1 MSRFSHSARS
11 GHCAR
16 SRHGFG
22 FLLGGV
28 VLSGLGLL
36 AIPAPVQGGIVI
48 MENGNVEVGR
58 IRPDEVIKDEH
69 LVMRWPFNIVSNSQ
83 MIPNSVRTRV
93 ADRSG
98 SGQTQFNFTPRGL
111 SPRQEDIRW
120 YSIEDDELTE
130 EYWTQH
136 HLPQEVYDRYIDPA
150 TGKPRPEDAER
161 YWEIFRERELNQ
173 EWHGVRDRWV
183 LDQQRTGDSGDLD
196 WVRDNDLDGGVSRN
210 RLTPRPVEGGDFFL
224 RKPEGWTAEFDS
236 EDRIMVIMPD
246 DRTSWSGGFVPRIH
260 VYSTPTPPDTT
271 NTELSKLVLDQMR
284 HLAGRNTLEIKTGGA
299 LEAVPDGQEHA
310 RNQDLLTITTQGES
324 VIWARRMVY
333 YRQKNIYF
341 FTAYAHADD
350 YDQLSWL
357 YGLVIQHLQ
366 IHEDNV
372 ASEEG
377 GGAGR

>member
-1 MSRFSHSARS
+1 MIGISSHSGR
-11 GHCAR
+11 
-16 SRHGFG
+16 FG
-22 FLLGGV
+22 VLLGAV
-28 VLSGLGLL
+28 VLSGMGLL
-36 AIPAPVQGGIVI
+36 ALPQPAQGGIVI

-69 LVMRWPFNIVSNSQ
+69 LVMRWPFVIVSNSA

-98 SGQTQFNFTPRGL
+98 SGQTQYNFTPRGL

-120 YSIEDDELTE
+120 YSIEDDELTD

-136 HLPQEVYDRYIDPA
+136 HLSQDVYDRYIDPA
-150 TGKPRPEDAER
+150 TGKPRPEDAEE
-161 YWEIFRERELNQ
+161 YWVIFRERDLNQ

-183 LDQQRTGDSGDLD
+183 LEQQRSGESGDLD
-196 WVRDNDLDGGVSRN
+196 WVTAGTDLEDNRI

-271 NTELSKLVLDQMR
+271 NSELSKIVLDQMR

-299 LEAVPDGQEHA
+299 MEAVPDGQEHA
-310 RNQDLLTITTQGES
+310 RNQDLLTITTHGDS
-324 VIWARRMVY
+324 AIWARRMVY

-372 ASEEG
+372 AAEDNQGGGEG
-377 GGAGR
+377 GG